1 MIQRVNETG
10 DEMIKFEMEKG
21 EEAIKSPHQ
30 KKKKWKFWRI
40 KFKCSFLICMS
51 VRKLY
56 GVVVNQQIFPHADG

>member
-30 KKKKWKFWRI
+30 KKKKKKI
-40 KFKCSFLICMS
+40 LKNKI
-51 VRKLY
+51 
-56 GVVVNQQIFPHADG
+56 

>member
-30 KKKKWKFWRI
+30 KKKKNENFEE
-40 KFKCSFLICMS
+40 
-51 VRKLY
+51 
-56 GVVVNQQIFPHADG
+56 